1 MQTVDMVPYGCLQG
15 RTDVQQSQMRVKQVA
30 ICHVHVDQGHQV
42 RGAVRGAQPIACC
55 VLREARSSEL
65 ERRASLWKYASSVV
79 HTVGPHNTKVPS
91 DF

>member
-1 MQTVDMVPYGCLQG
+1 MVPYGCLQG

-42 RGAVRGAQPIACC
+42 RGAVRGAHPIACC

-65 ERRASLWKYASSVV
+65 ERSVV
-79 HTVGPHNTKVPS
+79 HTVGPYNTKVPS